1 MGTQTVR
8 TVTMGYKIQINDIVR
23 DATEEE
29 TAALNATQTEAAAQ
43 AAAQAAARQA
53 VLDKLGLT
61 ANEAAALLG

>member
-1 MGTQTVR
+1 
-8 TVTMGYKIQINDIVR
+8 MGYKIQIDSLVR

-29 TAALNATQTEAAAQ
+29 TAVLDAQKAEAAEQ
-43 AAAQAAARQA
+43 AADIAAKAAARQA